1 MSRLKGS
8 IAENL
13 AVEFLKNNGFSIVD
27 RNYYARYGE
36 IDIIAIKDS
45 IYHFIEVKSGQNFE
59 PLLNVTQK
67 KLDKIIKSIHI
78 YLINND
84 LDVIFCIDIIT
95 IKNDKIEFFENV
107 SM

>member
-45 IYHFIEVKSGQNFE
+45 TYHFIEVKSGQNFE

-84 LDVIFCIDIIT
+84 LDVVFCIDIIT
-95 IKNDKIEFFENV
+95 IKNGKIEFFENV